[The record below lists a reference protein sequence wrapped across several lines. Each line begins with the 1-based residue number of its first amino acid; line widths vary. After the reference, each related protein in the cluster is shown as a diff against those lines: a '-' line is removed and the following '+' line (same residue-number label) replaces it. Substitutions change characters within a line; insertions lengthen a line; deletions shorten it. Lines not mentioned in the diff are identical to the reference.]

1 MSNNI
6 LIGAEGVDGANFLAC
21 CLTMSDEVYF
31 NNCSLNEKVE
41 YFFNGM
47 THIEKRNTLPIWS
60 DVSMLFQN
68 CYHLRSKMTLT
79 ANQSKTTYES
89 VRSTLNN
96 KTLINKVSMPS
107 FWPLDILKSK
117 NPEDPIVKLFE
128 SKYFIG
134 LINPDLFISLRTL
147 LDNSDDSEFNLN
159 LLNVEEFNS
168 LSEEIKESIKNNYQ
182 SGVERLFEFNSDIPT
197 FDKWNMAN
205 MECHIDYMNMRMN
218 TEKMN
223 NDQMKDLYK
232 KYNDL
237 LKDKITHQWD
247 CNWFLSEEET
257 FENIKFLYSEMNL
270 GECNQK
276 LIREMYKVWIRR
288 IDYIKKSHVKAFI
301 NTDDES

>member
-1 MSNNI
+1 MSNNNI

-21 CLTMSDEVYF
+21 CLTMSDKVYF
-31 NNCSLNEKVE
+31 NNCSLTEKVK

-47 THIEKRNTLPIWS
+47 THIEKMNNLPIWS

-68 CYHLRSKMTLT
+68 CYNLRSITTLT

-89 VRSTLNN
+89 VKSTLNN
-96 KTLINKVSMPS
+96 KTLINKVCMPS

-117 NPEDPIVKLFE
+117 NPEDPILKLFE

-134 LINPDLFISLRTL
+134 LINPDLFISLRTVL
-147 LDNSDDSEFNLN
+147 NNSDDSEFDLD
-159 LLNVEEFNS
+159 LLNIEEFN
-168 LSEEIKESIKNNYQ
+168 LLPKEIIESIKNNYQ
-182 SGVERLFEFNSDIPT
+182 SGIERLFEFNSDIPT
-197 FDKWNMAN
+197 FHKWNMVN
-205 MECHIDYMNMRMN
+205 MKCHVDYMRMN
-218 TEKMN
+218 AEVKN
-223 NDQMKDLYK
+223 NDELKDLYK

-247 CNWFLSEEET
+247 CNWFLTEDDT
-257 FENIKFLYSEMNL
+257 FENINFLYSEMGL
-270 GECNQK
+270 GECNEK

-288 IDYIKKSHVKAFI
+288 IDYIKKSHIRAFI